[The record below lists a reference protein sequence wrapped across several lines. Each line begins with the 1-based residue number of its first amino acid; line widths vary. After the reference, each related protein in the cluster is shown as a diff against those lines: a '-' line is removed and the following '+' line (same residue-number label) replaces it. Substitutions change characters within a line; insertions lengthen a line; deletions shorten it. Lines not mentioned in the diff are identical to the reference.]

1 MNLTNKSSSTRTDA
15 DIRSQA
21 RQWFI
26 AMRDNPSRRQRA
38 ACEKWRNSDPAH
50 EAAWQDINAVWQE
63 TDVAGRKLAEKEAD
77 ELAVYLTAIERNRH
91 RQQVRRR
98 AVSISAVCGV
108 LLLAC
113 LWLENP
119 YWSQNL
125 MADHVA
131 ARGERS
137 EQVLPDGTR
146 VLLDADSAMNVDMS
160 AGKRHVELLRGG
172 AFFDVV
178 HSSVPFTVSAGAGDI
193 RVLGTQFDVRLLNGG
208 GAVTLARG
216 SVAIT
221 TTENATPTI
230 LSPGQ
235 KASFSSSGVDTPESV
250 NIRDEMAW
258 HSGRY
263 IFYRARLED
272 VVREVERYH
281 RGRILI
287 PASALANERVTG
299 SFSLADSD
307 AALASLQASVGFR
320 MHKVTDYLLII
331 TP

>member
-1 MNLTNKSSSTRTDA
+1 MTLRNKSSSAHTEA
-15 DIRSQA
+15 DIRAQA

-38 ACEKWRNSDPAH
+38 ACDEWRNSDPAH
-50 EAAWQDINAVWQE
+50 ETAWRDVEAIWQE

-77 ELAVYLTAIERNRH
+77 ELAVYLTAIDRNRY
-91 RQQVRRR
+91 RQRVRRR
-98 AVSISAVCGV
+98 AASVSATFGV

-113 LWLENP
+113 LWLGNP
-119 YWSQNL
+119 DWTQNL
-125 MADHVA
+125 TADHVA

-137 EQVLPDGTR
+137 ELVLPDGSR
-146 VLLDADSAMNVDMS
+146 VLLDADSAINVDM
-160 AGKRHVELLRGG
+160 AVGKRHVELLRGG

-178 HSSVPFTVSAGAGDI
+178 HSSTPFIVSAGVGDI
-193 RVLGTQFDVRLLNGG
+193 RVLGTQFDVRLLDGG

-216 SVAIT
+216 SVAVT
-221 TTENATPTI
+221 TAENATPTL

-235 KASFSSSGVDTPESV
+235 KVSFTPSGVDSPDSV
-250 NIRDEMAW
+250 NIADEMAW

-281 RGRILI
+281 HGRILI
-287 PASALANERVTG
+287 PVSALANERVTG

-320 MHKVTDYLLII
+320 MRKVTDYLLIL